1 MAIFLH
7 FPKLIFFMSK
17 LNRQKSFIIFFSVV
31 FVIYFAIHIP
41 LYIAGNH
48 LLSGFPIIQP
58 IFKLV
63 FILLASSFFAGRI
76 IERIIPSIFSDTIV
90 LTGSLWL
97 AAILYF
103 YIFLIAGLV
112 IVFLLNLL
120 NQTGIINFDYNNQ
133 FKITAFFSA
142 LTATLMIIIVGFINA
157 LTPVVRQLQLNVNK
171 KAGKFNTLKIALASD
186 IHAGIIIG
194 KRRLTRIINKINSV
208 NADIILLAG
217 DLVDDDINR
226 LITKQLGNVF
236 GKLNAPLGVYAI
248 TGNHEYIGNV
258 VKAVTYFEKHGIRF
272 LNDETITIENSLT
285 IIGRRDKDSERFSA
299 IKRKTISEI
308 LENID
313 KSKPLIMLDHQP
325 AEIKKVAEHSI
336 DICFSGHTHHGQ
348 LWPLN
353 YITKAI
359 YKLSWGYQYLNSTH
373 YYVSCGAGSW
383 GPPVRIGNRP
393 EIVAITVVFN

>member
-1 MAIFLH
+1 
-7 FPKLIFFMSK
+7 MSK